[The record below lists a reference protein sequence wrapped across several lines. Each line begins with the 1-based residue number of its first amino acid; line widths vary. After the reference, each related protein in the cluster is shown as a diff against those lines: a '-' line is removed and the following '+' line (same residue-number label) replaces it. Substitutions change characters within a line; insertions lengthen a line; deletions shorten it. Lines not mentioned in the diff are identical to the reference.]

1 VSYSGVTATLNP
13 SSALTPNTLYTATIT
28 SGAEDLAG
36 NALLLDY
43 VWVFTT
49 GAAQDTLRPTV
60 SATVPANATL
70 GVSIEG
76 NLSATFSE
84 AMDPLTINTTTF
96 TLDGGLTTVAGT
108 VSYSGVTATFN
119 PSSALTAN
127 TLYTAT
133 ITTGVKDLAG
143 NALLLDY
150 VWVFTTGA
158 TLDTTAPTVILT
170 IPDDQAINVLL
181 DSNIAVTF
189 SEALDPVTINTVSF
203 TVANGNVQVAGTV
216 GYAGVIATFNPNS
229 ELAPNT
235 TYTATVSMETT
246 DLAGNTPAED
256 YVWTFTT
263 GDTLDTGIPEVES
276 TTPIDNAIGVPL
288 NAVVRAVFTEAMN
301 PLTISTATFTL
312 DDGTTPIN
320 GSVNYVGD
328 EATFTPNTNL
338 VADTEYTAMILME
351 ASDLAGN
358 TLLEDYLWTFT
369 TGATTA
375 QLQLQLGTTSA
386 FAILAGATV
395 TNTGPSVI
403 TGDLGVSPGTAVVG
417 FPPGTLN
424 GEIFTGVGSAA
435 GQAKADLNAAFNEAA
450 GRSTGAVSLPG
461 DLSGLTLYPG
471 LYTNSTSVML
481 STGNVTLDAQ
491 GDSNAVFLFQMG
503 STLTTGSSTQVIL
516 AGGAKATN
524 IYWQVGTSATL
535 GTNSSFKGNILA
547 EASITMTT
555 GATLDGRALTQN
567 RRSNNGCGCH
577 HEACRVNTEHR
588 LRKTSGKA
596 HLVWAFPYF
605 IGWPGE

>member
-1 VSYSGVTATLNP
+1 
-13 SSALTPNTLYTATIT
+13 
-28 SGAEDLAG
+28 
-36 NALLLDY
+36 
-43 VWVFTT
+43 
-49 GAAQDTLRPTV
+49 
-60 SATVPANATL
+60 
-70 GVSIEG
+70 
-76 NLSATFSE
+76 
-84 AMDPLTINTTTF
+84 
-96 TLDGGLTTVAGT
+96 
-108 VSYSGVTATFN
+108 
-119 PSSALTAN
+119 
-127 TLYTAT
+127 
-133 ITTGVKDLAG
+133 
-143 NALLLDY
+143 
-150 VWVFTTGA
+150 
-158 TLDTTAPTVILT
+158 
-170 IPDDQAINVLL
+170 
-181 DSNIAVTF
+181 
-189 SEALDPVTINTVSF
+189 
-203 TVANGNVQVAGTV
+203 
-216 GYAGVIATFNPNS
+216 
-229 ELAPNT
+229 
-235 TYTATVSMETT
+235 METT

-424 GEIFTGVGSAA
+424 GEIFTGVSSAA

-555 GATLDGRALTQN
+555 GATLDGRALTQTAAVTMDAAVITKPV
-567 RRSNNGCGCH
+567 
-577 HEACRVNTEHR
+577 E
-588 LRKTSGKA
+588 
-596 HLVWAFPYF
+596 
-605 IGWPGE
+605 